1 MVKTIK
7 LTLLSFIILL
17 LTSCWNYEEIDKI
30 APAAGVSFDYDEKK
44 NSYILTVEIVNLK
57 NTSTGTELLPEYF
70 TSEGKTILD
79 AIRNMISVSGRKIYL
94 SHAKVVFISEK
105 IAKRGIIDVLDFI
118 ERDTEIR
125 TDMKIVLVKGKKA
138 SEIFN
143 TSIKL
148 EKIVSYHVDEMLENS
163 IYLSKYP
170 KIELWDLI
178 NQIQFDISTAILPVA
193 YIVED
198 NDRKIIN
205 ISGSAIFKEAK
216 MIAFLNDS
224 DTKNLLFLRNKVY
237 GGILPLNNVLGT
249 ESSVSFEIY
258 KSKTK
263 VKPILIDNKI
273 LFKINLSVDV
283 ALKEVSG
290 QIDFIEEKKL
300 ESLKNYAQEKIKN
313 DILNTFYYV
322 RDTYNLDVFGFS
334 KLVKIN
340 YPQFWKNNIDRWESI
355 FSNSELDIDIKLNII
370 GTSTTNKIIK
380 VGK

>member
-17 LTSCWNYEEIDKI
+17 LTSCWNYKEIDKI

-79 AIRNMISVSGRKIYL
+79 AIRNMISVSGRKIYW

-118 ERDTEIR
+118 ERDTEVR

-143 TSIKL
+143 TSNKL

-216 MIAFLNDS
+216 MIAFLNDA

-340 YPQFWKNNIDRWESI
+340 YPQFWKNNIDRWESL